1 MTPRLRTAL
10 LRIICL
16 LMLPTL
22 ACSANPF
29 QRTPAPEATIAPQPA
44 SVTPVAV
51 VATAAAPVDADAP
64 LRFTQAL
71 ANDIDSFNPV
81 LAADDSSHTVQ
92 GLLLP
97 RLIERDAQT
106 GAPAPTGLAT
116 GWVWSPDGAALTVT
130 LRSDVV
136 WSDGAPVTGRDV
148 GFTYAALASPTVNSP
163 LGTLVDNLRAITPVG
178 NDTLVFAL
186 NRPDCAFLQALMLPI
201 LPSHLFA
208 ADMSDMAT
216 NGWNEAPAV
225 GAGPFLFVA
234 RTPRESITLVRN
246 PAWFK
251 GAPTIETY
259 TLRVIPDSAERLR
272 SLLAGETDLADDLP
286 PQAGA
291 LSGGVRVVNFLRD
304 SYSML
309 AINLADPAAP
319 QSGRSEAGSLQPQTP
334 HPILGDLRVRRA
346 IAQGIDTARLLRESY
361 GGNAAPI
368 DSWVLPTVPWAYAAD
383 LPAIPYDADAA
394 RALLDEAG
402 WLAAEGNPIR
412 TRGGA
417 PLALTLT
424 TNSDN
429 PLRVRLAEAMRDA
442 LNALGFSITL
452 QALPFDEASA
462 AILAQRY
469 DLALLGWEQVGP
481 EPAAGPWFDSRADL
495 PGTGVNV
502 TSFQN
507 PVVDTLFDAARTV
520 PACDLQARGDLYRQI
535 QRQVVDAAALLP
547 LNGVVDYVGIGA
559 AWRGINPGPWAL
571 DAGIEGWERP

>member
-1 MTPRLRTAL
+1 MTYRLRTAL

-29 QRTPAPEATIAPQPA
+29 QRTPAPEATSAPLP
-44 SVTPVAV
+44 VPITPVAEA
-51 VATAAAPVDADAP
+51 ATAPVDADAP

-81 LAADDSSHTVQ
+81 LAADDSSRTVQ

-130 LRSDVV
+130 LRSDVQ
-136 WSDGAPVTGRDV
+136 WSDGAPVTGSDV

-163 LGTLVDNLRAITPVG
+163 LRALVDNLRAITPIG
-178 NDTLVFAL
+178 DDTLVFTL
-186 NRPDCAFLQALMLPI
+186 NRPDCAFLQTLMLPI

-208 ADMSDMAT
+208 ADMSDITT
-216 NGWNEAPAV
+216 NGWNEEPTV
-225 GAGPFLFVA
+225 GAGPFLFAA
-234 RTPRESITLVRN
+234 RAARETITLTRN
-246 PAWFK
+246 PSYYK
-251 GAPTIETY
+251 GAPVIENY
-259 TLRVIPDSAERLR
+259 ILRVIPSSTVRM
-272 SLLAGETDLADDLP
+272 SVLLDGDVDLADDLP
-286 PQAGA
+286 SQAAMFAGA
-291 LSGGVRVVNFLRD
+291 RIVNFLRD

-334 HPILGDLRVRRA
+334 HPILGDLRVRQA
-346 IAQGIDTARLLRESY
+346 IVQGMDTARLLRESY

-383 LPAIPYDADAA
+383 LPAVPYDAAAA

-402 WLAAEGNPIR
+402 WLVTVGSPMR

-417 PLALTLT
+417 PLALTLI

-442 LNALGFSITL
+442 LNALGFSVTL
-452 QALPFDEASA
+452 QALPFDAASA

-502 TSFQN
+502 TSYQN

-559 AWRGINPGPWAL
+559 EWRGINPGPWAL
-571 DAGIEGWERP
+571 DAGIEGWQRP